1 MYFAAKSGNWALAAY
16 MSKYMNGAMNPA
28 SLTKPDEYKVW
39 KNFYDNTFT
48 PVNKAIQAKD
58 FKTFDTA
65 YNNALKSCNG
75 CHQAMSYGFIQVIK
89 LSAPADNGINYAV
102 KSEPGDVPP

>member
-1 MYFAAKSGNWALAAY
+1 
-16 MSKYMNGAMNPA
+16 MNPA

-39 KNFYDNTFT
+39 KNFYDNTFA

-65 YNNALKSCNG
+65 YNNTLKSCNG
-75 CHQAMSYGFIQVIK
+75 CHQASDFTV
-89 LSAPADNGINYAV
+89 
-102 KSEPGDVPP
+102 